1 MPRPVQ
7 VATGAS
13 SKRGIFKPEHQAC
26 EPIDDKPRYFYL
38 NPDQAPNGVW
48 AGSQQ
53 YVDFTLTQELGVLNS
68 LNLRFDLKFSGADTA
83 GTTKTNGVYDWMPS
97 LPPTPYWTSRVEL
110 YLGSDLVS
118 TTYAD
123 SIWHETL
130 AFLTEQNAHDVAD
143 TYNTNLL
150 DLSPRNIL
158 DPDTYNGGAPAAG
171 LIPSGDITSVDK
183 GGLTQTSSG
192 YWYMS
197 VDATPLKQMK
207 PFIRGFNSRF
217 RVRIYFPPSVV
228 AQYALKAN
236 GTANTAVAPAPSNAT
251 AATFYTAV
259 QPEIASLVLIAEEAQ
274 TDAASLMR
282 LEAAHK
288 SGVIDYSAIIS
299 ERLQDSPPSY
309 VPKTN
314 TTTFLRAFRNKSA
327 GLVVYFTAQSASN
340 DRLTQRYAFS
350 TLQLLDSRGNKIT
363 EILDNDA
370 LTSFIF
376 PAQIN
381 SSFPNSANA
390 DIRTIVLLPFC
401 SNFQDVV
408 QKACARGGLAMT
420 SLEQLVV
427 VPDNGVAGVRNSNG
441 EMSMVGSNTM
451 LTVVAYSY
459 AHITCVAGKHNIR
472 FETSVV

>member
-7 VATGAS
+7 VATGAA

-26 EPIDDKPRYFYL
+26 EPIDDKPRYYYL

-53 YVDFTLTQELGVLNS
+53 YVDFTLTQELGVLES

-83 GTTKTNGVYDWMPS
+83 GTTKTGGVFDWMPS
-97 LPPTPYWTSRVEL
+97 LPPTPYWTSRVEV

-123 SIWHETL
+123 SVWHETL

-143 TYNTNLL
+143 TYNVNLS

-158 DPDTYNGGAPAAG
+158 DPAVYNGGLPAAG
-171 LIPSGDITSVDK
+171 VLTPPALTPDK
-183 GGLTQTSSG
+183 GALTQTSSG

-207 PFIRGFNSRF
+207 PYVRGFNSRF
-217 RVRIYFPPSVV
+217 RVRIYFPPSLV
-228 AQYALKAN
+228 AQYALKAD
-236 GTANTAVAPAPSNAT
+236 GTAAVPGGAAAT

-259 QPEIASLVLIAEEAQ
+259 QPEIASLVLIAEEKQ

-288 SGVIDYSAIIS
+288 SGVIDYTAIIS

-309 VPKTN
+309 VAKQQ

-327 GLVVYFTAQSASN
+327 GLIVYFTGQSPTN
-340 DRLTQRYAFS
+340 DRVTQRYAFS

-376 PAQIN
+376 PAQVN
-381 SSFPNSANA
+381 SSFPNSANP
-390 DIRTIVLLPFC
+390 DIRTVVLLPFC
-401 SNFQDVV
+401 SSFDDVI
-408 QKACARGGLAMT
+408 KRGCNRSGLAMT

-427 VPDNGVAGVRNSNG
+427 VPDNGTQGVRNSNG
-441 EMSMVGSNTM
+441 EMSMVGNATM

-472 FETSVV
+472 FETATV

>member
-53 YVDFTLTQELGVLNS
+53 YVDFTLTQELGVLES
-68 LNLRFDLKFSGADTA
+68 LNLRFDLKFSGTDTA
-83 GTTKTNGVYDWMPS
+83 GTTKTNGVFDWMPS

-143 TYNTNLL
+143 TYNVNLT

-158 DPDTYNGGAPAAG
+158 DPDVYNGGSPAAG
-171 LIPSGDITSVDK
+171 LLAPATVDK

-207 PFIRGFNSRF
+207 PYIRGFNSRF

-236 GTANTAVAPAPSNAT
+236 GTNAVSGGASAT

-259 QPEIASLVLIAEEAQ
+259 QPEIASLVLIAEEQQ

-288 SGVIDYSAIIS
+288 SGVIDYSAVIS

-309 VPKTN
+309 TPKQQ

-327 GLVVYFTAQSASN
+327 GL
-340 DRLTQRYAFS
+340 
-350 TLQLLDSRGNKIT
+350 
-363 EILDNDA
+363 
-370 LTSFIF
+370 
-376 PAQIN
+376 
-381 SSFPNSANA
+381 
-390 DIRTIVLLPFC
+390 IV
-401 SNFQDVV
+401 
-408 QKACARGGLAMT
+408 
-420 SLEQLVV
+420 
-427 VPDNGVAGVRNSNG
+427 
-441 EMSMVGSNTM
+441 
-451 LTVVAYSY
+451 
-459 AHITCVAGKHNIR
+459 
-472 FETSVV
+472 